1 MSIPGAGAGCDAWF
15 AESRPGPGRLLQA
28 PMLLS
33 PGAALR
39 FVWGFELGPIA
50 VPAPP
55 SQGIAGQQLS
65 ALEYL

>member
-1 MSIPGAGAGCDAWF
+1 VSIPGAGPGSDAWF
-15 AESRPGPGRLLQA
+15 AERRPGPGPLLRA
-28 PMLLS
+28 PLLLS
-33 PGAALR
+33 PGAAPR
-39 FVWGFELGPIA
+39 FVRGFEPGPMA